1 MKYITREI
9 LNKIKDTCIIHNI
22 SKMQSDDS
30 VMCGFYYIAFI
41 EYMIAGKG
49 VLDCTSLFS
58 CSNYKKND
66 KITYKYF
73 KNKYDKSKRMKQE
86 IVF

>member
-1 MKYITREI
+1 MHRKIHASFIT
-9 LNKIKDTCIIHNI
+9 